1 MIVGSSGI
9 SLVGSKRVS
18 HSLLPFCQHKVNKL
32 EWVDNSLEEFG
43 LGAVE
48 LSLGTSM
55 FSEILLIF
63 IGLDIVEWKWKLF
76 VFTISLIDAPIQDG
90 C

>member
-18 HSLLPFCQHKVNKL
+18 HSLLPFCQYKVNKL

-48 LSLGTSM
+48 LPLGTSMLM

-63 IGLDIVEWKWKLF
+63 IGLDIVE
-76 VFTISLIDAPIQDG
+76 
-90 C
+90 